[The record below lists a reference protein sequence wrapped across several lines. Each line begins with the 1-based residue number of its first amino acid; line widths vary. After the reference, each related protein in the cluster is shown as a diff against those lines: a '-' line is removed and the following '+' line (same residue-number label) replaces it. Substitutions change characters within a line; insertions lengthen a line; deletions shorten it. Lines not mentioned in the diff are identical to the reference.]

1 MNAQQ
6 VWQAQAIDAP
16 RISLEYIR
24 YRTSSLERGTRF
36 RAALN
41 YAVCILG
48 CGFYGWAAWTKFSG
62 LPLWQAAVCWY
73 GLFALYC
80 MYRLHRHVA
89 AQVNTTDA
97 GVLDTL
103 RFHRRQLERQRD
115 FRRHGWR
122 WQLLALLPGLVL
134 QVIAMYAYSVRPWRF
149 VALAGI
155 LALGFVLQYWVGELR
170 ARRSQ
175 REIDALDSLARDSQV
190 LDR

>member
-6 VWQAQAIDAP
+6 VWMAQATQAP

-24 YRTSSLERGTRF
+24 HQASSLERGTRF

-41 YAVCILG
+41 YAICLFA
-48 CGFYGWAAWTKFSG
+48 CGFYSWSAWTRFPG
-62 LPLWQAAVCWY
+62 LPLLQAAVAWY
-73 GLFALYC
+73 GLFAVYC

-89 AQVNTTDA
+89 AQINTSDA

-115 FRRHGWR
+115 FRRHSWR
-122 WQLLALLPGLVL
+122 WQFLAILPGLLL
-134 QVIAMYAYSVRPWRF
+134 QTVAMVVYSLPPKNFVFLAVVIS
-149 VALAGI
+149 
-155 LALGFVLQYWVGELR
+155 LGFALQFAIGEFR

-175 REIDALDSLARDSQV
+175 REIDALESLAGAG
-190 LDR
+190 

>member
-6 VWQAQAIDAP
+6 VWQAQATDAP

-41 YAVCILG
+41 YSICVLG
-48 CGFYGWAAWTKFSG
+48 CCFYGWAAWTQFAG
-62 LPLWQAAVCWY
+62 LPLLQAAVTWY
-73 GLFALYC
+73 GLFAIYC

-89 AQVNTTDA
+89 AQMSTADA
-97 GVLDTL
+97 GILDSL

-115 FRRHGWR
+115 FRRHSWR
-122 WQLLALLPGLVL
+122 WQFAALLPGLLL
-134 QVIAMYAYSVRPWRF
+134 QAAAMYAYSAPVWRF
-149 VALAGI
+149 VFMAGV
-155 LALGFVLQYWVGELR
+155 LSMGFALQYLVGEFR

-175 REIDALDSLARDSQV
+175 REIDALDSLAGD
-190 LDR
+190 D